1 MEISRIVV
9 KSEIQCRV
17 SMLFFQD
24 ESLTGFIKKHL
35 LQCLLFV
42 LHVQLRVQKL
52 TGYFPYEKPNL
63 SCGGASFN

>member
-1 MEISRIVV
+1 
-9 KSEIQCRV
+9 
-17 SMLFFQD
+17 MLFFQD

-52 TGYFPYEKPNL
+52 IEYFPYEKANL